1 MSIKENIEID
11 LERITTL
18 QAQIDKFGDTLMG
31 QSDKLIEYVETAS
44 VITKRLNVEIESL
57 RGIKESLRHTVIAA
71 VKDEIKAS
79 SLSLSN
85 ELFTGFSAKATELFN
100 GHLSSINRANQN
112 VKGALRTWS
121 ALTFKQISIL
131 VSSSVL
137 IGISSFLIC
146 RFFTPS
152 QRLTQDEMNYM
163 YYGQAYA
170 YYMGKAP
177 PELRNAITV
186 AANALKNTVKPMK
199 NMVE

>member
-57 RGIKESLRHTVIAA
+57 RGVKESLRHTVIAA
-71 VKDEIKAS
+71 VKDEIKA
-79 SLSLSN
+79 LSN

-112 VKGALRTWS
+112 VKGALKIWS

-131 VSSSVL
+131 VSSAVL
-137 IGISSFLIC
+137 IGVASFLIC

-152 QRLTQDEMNYM
+152 QRLTQDEMNYI

-199 NMVE
+199 NRVE

>member
-18 QAQIDKFGDTLMG
+18 QAQIDKFGDTIMG
-31 QSDKLIEYVETAS
+31 ESDKLIEYVETAS
-44 VITKRLNVEIESL
+44 VITKRFNAEIESL
-57 RGIKESLRHTVIAA
+57 RGVKESLKQTVMDA
-71 VKDEIKAS
+71 VKEELKAS
-79 SLSLSN
+79 SLSLSH
-85 ELFTGFSAKATELFN
+85 ELFTGFSAKSTELFN
-100 GHLSSINRANQN
+100 GHLISINRANQN
-112 VKGALRTWS
+112 VKESLRTWS

-131 VSSSVL
+131 VSSAVL

-170 YYMGKAP
+170 YHMGKAP